1 MEQAARRRAFK
12 CFTVFVVETIFPCA
26 EHMLIK
32 CPSDIQVIFSVVRTK
47 WLFHFPFKPKTAQQK
62 SISAKGSAYRGKG
75 RKPPSLSRISCLTA
89 ILPLEPALE
98 VALLGLNFFLSQRI
112 VITGSVEV
120 DDVTL
125 AGILKNRTI
134 PTQSPLLDRREL
146 YVAVAPPGQNILGD
160 HVFGPRR

>member
-1 MEQAARRRAFK
+1 MSFRYSSDLLRSENE
-12 CFTVFVVETIFPCA
+12 VVVPISFQIQNCSAEKYFREKVGLPGEGAET
-26 EHMLIK
+26 
-32 CPSDIQVIFSVVRTK
+32 
-47 WLFHFPFKPKTAQQK
+47 
-62 SISAKGSAYRGKG
+62 
-75 RKPPSLSRISCLTA
+75 PSLSRISCLTA

-125 AGILKNRTI
+125 AGILKNRTF

-146 YVAVAPPGQNILGD
+146 YVAVAPLGQNIFGD
-160 HVFGPRR
+160 HVFGPRC